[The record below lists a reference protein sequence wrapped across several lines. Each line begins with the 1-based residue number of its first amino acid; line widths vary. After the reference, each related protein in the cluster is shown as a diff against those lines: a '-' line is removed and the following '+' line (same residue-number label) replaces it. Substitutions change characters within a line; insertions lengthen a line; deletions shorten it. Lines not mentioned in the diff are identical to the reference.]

1 PHPPSP
7 PLFPYTTLFRSI
19 NRGGTGSSPTDKR
32 WDRLFAALL
41 PPPPAG
47 QPAPEIREAPAN
59 QLAPVGAPPAP
70 ALAAAGAVSPE
81 PMNARTPEPPITEQ
95 ALNRSG
101 TGLPGTNPSPPG
113 EPVSA
118 DRTMVAASPAPPG
131 GFPPT

>member
-81 PMNARTPEPPITEQ
+81 PMN
-95 ALNRSG
+95 RSEEH
-101 TGLPGTNPSPPG
+101 TSELQSPCNL
-113 EPVSA
+113 VC
-118 DRTMVAASPAPPG
+118 
-131 GFPPT
+131 